1 MRLDHLLSK
10 EKSKGCIN
18 VLVSKRVRGF
28 LNESDGCLHPV
39 GRMKKDAQE
48 RDKEISGGDALMGH
62 TRSHPEH
69 DG

>member
-18 VLVSKRVRGF
+18 VLVSKRVHRKAH
-28 LNESDGCLHPV
+28 EQLH
-39 GRMKKDAQE
+39 
-48 RDKEISGGDALMGH
+48 KEISGGDALMGH